1 MINVNM
7 EEALS
12 KADCRFTLVVE
23 CAKRARQLVEGSMPL
38 SECESSNPVSQ
49 AVNEVM
55 EDKITYV
62 RHSDGIK

>member
-23 CAKRARQLVEGSMPL
+23 CAKRARQIVEGSLPL
-38 SECESSNPVSQ
+38 TDDESSNPVSQ
-49 AVNEVM
+49 AVKEVM
-55 EDKITYV
+55 QDKITYI